1 MTAIAKQIDA
11 RMKAQNFSIMTLETK
26 ADVKP
31 HAVRNILT
39 GKSKSPSAVNLQAIA
54 DVLGCSVK
62 DLLAT
67 PTVLQEE
74 KDNKSL
80 EDLLEE
86 KHVGSFLM
94 RDCVNVIEEYLQKT
108 KKSITT
114 VQFLTCVREV
124 YLHSLQKDPQKVNK
138 DFAEWFIDLMGQ

>member
-11 RMKAQNFSIMTLETK
+11 RMKAHNLSIMTLETK
-26 ADVKP
+26 AGVKP

-62 DLLAT
+62 DLLTT

-74 KDNKSL
+74 ETHPSL
-80 EDLLEE
+80 EDLLQE
-86 KHVGSFLM
+86 KHANSPLM
-94 RDCVNVIEEYLQKT
+94 RDCVTTIENALQKAQKT
-108 KKSITT
+108 ITT
-114 VQFLTCVREV
+114 GQFLTSVREV
-124 YLHSLQKDPQKVNK
+124 YLHSLQKNPQKVNN
-138 DFAEWFIDLMGQ
+138 DFAEWFVDLMG